1 MKCVD
6 FVCYTSKLC
15 NLRCR
20 YCYELPLLS
29 DRRRMELPQ
38 IEALFEHV
46 AAHYDRYD
54 EPVQLRFQWHG
65 GEPLLIEPEFYWQVF
80 AIQQRVFA
88 GSKHKPRNIVQTNM
102 TALDDARI
110 ELLRDGFDDA
120 GVSIDPCSR
129 LRVDRRGLT
138 VESRVLRN
146 LDRALHAGVHLTG
159 VTVLTRPLLGRI
171 PEVYRFWR
179 ERRMGFRLLPLERGL
194 YAQGQDFEIESSET
208 LRALCELA
216 DVWLADAEPVW
227 VEPLLRH
234 LTLLMHAARGAD
246 HRVATHDKAQWE
258 SVVLVDTDGSMYGY
272 GSRFDRDQSPGN
284 LFTTPLER
292 LLAHPTHVAVAERA
306 RARVKAACTSCPYYG
321 RACTGDPVVEGEL
334 GAGSVGADGEP
345 VCVVARGLYAHLERR
360 LVQVGALDPR
370 THLISRAFVQAVS
383 EAP

>member
-29 DRRRMELPQ
+29 DKRRMELPQ
-38 IEALFEHV
+38 IGALFEHV
-46 AAHYDRYD
+46 AEHYDRYD

-80 AIQQRVFA
+80 ELQQRVFA
-88 GSKHKPRNIVQTNM
+88 GRKHKPRNIVQTNM
-102 TALDDARI
+102 TMLDDARI

-129 LRVDRRGLT
+129 LRVDRRGLS

-159 VTVLTRPLLGRI
+159 VTVLARPLLGRI
-171 PEVYRFWR
+171 PDVYRFWR

-194 YAQGQDFEIESSET
+194 YAEGQDFEIESGET

-216 DVWLADAEPVW
+216 DVWLADPEPVW

-234 LTLLMHAARGAD
+234 LTLLMHAARGEGQ
-246 HRVATHDKAQWE
+246 RVATHDKSQWE
-258 SVVLVDTDGSMYGY
+258 SVVLVDTDGTMYGY
-272 GSRFDRDQSPGN
+272 GSRFDRGQSPGN

-292 LLAHPTHVAVAERA
+292 LLAHPTHLAVAERA
-306 RARVKAACTSCPYYG
+306 RARVKAACTDCPYFG

-334 GAGSVGADGEP
+334 GAGSVGPDGKP
-345 VCVVARGLYAHLERR
+345 ACVVARGLIAHLERR
-360 LVQVGALDPR
+360 LVQAGALDPR
-370 THLISRAFVQAVS
+370 TRMVSRAFVHAVS